1 MAPRGFLLC
10 GVAPLGFLLCG
21 FLTEPC
27 WLGWAYSPG
36 RGFAVVPRA
45 CKNLGR
51 LGQSLV
57 GGSFGVNGLE
67 RSPVRSPRVVRNCT
81 LAVRVLAVRVLAVCG
96 LTVRVLAVCGLAVCG
111 LAVRGL
117 AVCVLAVCGLAV
129 RVLAVRVLVA
139 WLFEKFSPRHSR
151 LL

>member
-1 MAPRGFLLC
+1 MLARGVLARGVLARGFLLC

-81 LAVRVLAVRVLAVCG
+81 LAVRVLAVCG
-96 LTVRVLAVCGLAVCG
+96 LAVCGLAVCG
-111 LAVRGL
+111 LAVR
-117 AVCVLAVCGLAV
+117 VPV
-129 RVLAVRVLVA
+129 VRVLVA